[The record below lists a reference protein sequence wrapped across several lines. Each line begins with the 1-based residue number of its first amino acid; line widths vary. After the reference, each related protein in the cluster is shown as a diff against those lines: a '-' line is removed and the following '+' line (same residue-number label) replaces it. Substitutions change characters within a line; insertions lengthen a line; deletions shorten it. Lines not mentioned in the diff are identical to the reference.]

1 MCSLESRKHAQ
12 YNTKNSR
19 EAMLRETCFSGH
31 VSIRDQNGGTPST
44 QRREGTKIEIIQYIA
59 LGSLLIYMVYLIYY
73 HVLPMAYF
81 RFLLYRALKKGICT
95 GIWSWD
101 GKITA
106 LYLKDGK
113 QSRYTK
119 QIDEEVPDRFL
130 PASACNTLKAILSDI
145 ENGVV

>member
-1 MCSLESRKHAQ
+1 MQ
-12 YNTKNSR
+12 
-19 EAMLRETCFSGH
+19 MF
-31 VSIRDQNGGTPST
+31 
-44 QRREGTKIEIIQYIA
+44 QYIA

-81 RFLLYRALKKGICT
+81 RFLLYRALRKGVCKR
-95 GIWSWD
+95 IWSWD

-106 LYLKDGK
+106 VYLKDGK
-113 QSRYTK
+113 EFRYTK

-130 PASACNTLKAILSDI
+130 TASACKALKAILSDI